1 MADVAV
7 FIQKT
12 LRINPRAIF
21 HNRGFLRAFSRKRDK
36 LYTKIKIV
44 PQNPIWCVLGVSEK
58 VKAMLY
64 ICAVPN
70 TDKRITPKNRVKI
83 DSYEERL
90 EELKEEIDDGDE
102 FSKDEYQELKEKVK
116 EFIELAKEED
126 LYVFELEVEDEDFL
140 EELERKIPGFRTI
153 EVSE

>member
-1 MADVAV
+1 
-7 FIQKT
+7 
-12 LRINPRAIF
+12 
-21 HNRGFLRAFSRKRDK
+21 
-36 LYTKIKIV
+36 
-44 PQNPIWCVLGVSEK
+44 
-58 VKAMLY
+58 MLY

-90 EELKEEIDDGDE
+90 DELKEEIDDGDE

-153 EVSE
+153 EASE